1 MKNNF
6 FLISVAIGL
15 IIAYFWL
22 ENYATPSVQ
31 SYGDNNGAIKV
42 RSAEGQ
48 SQNTDQSS
56 GAMILGPSA
65 IGPKNGDSGQ
75 SLQVPSGGIDQIV
88 GVENIEIE

>member
-1 MKNNF
+1 MVKINL
-6 FLISVAIGL
+6 FLVSVAIGL

-22 ENYATPSVQ
+22 ENYATPLIQ
-31 SYGDNNGAIKV
+31 SNAFNDAIKV
-42 RSAEGQ
+42 RTAEGQ

-56 GAMILGPSA
+56 GAVILGPSA
-65 IGPKNGDSGQ
+65 IGPKKGDSGQ